1 MATGKND
8 TIHMLIDEAWTGASD
23 GAVDPVLNPATDAQ
37 IASVPRASVDD
48 AERAVAAAQHGAK
61 AMAAMPAWR
70 RYEIL
75 EAVSRRIEADQQRLG
90 ELLCR
95 ENGKRIGETTSEV
108 GVAARIFRGY
118 AEEAKRLFGKSVP
131 LHGIP
136 GREKSLAITMRQP
149 LGVIAAIVPFNYPV
163 ELWSHKVAGGLAA
176 GNAVITKT
184 PEECPL
190 AIIEIAKFMQIEGLP
205 RGAHQVLT
213 GGRDV
218 GEALVRSPNV
228 QMIAMTGSTAA
239 GRRILEVA
247 AQTLKKVHLELGG
260 NDATIICGDADIE
273 ATANALIAGR
283 FTSGNGQICCAVKRV
298 LVERPVFDRLLDAVT
313 LRTRRL
319 KVGDPMDPATDVGPL
334 INRRGAERVEAQV
347 LRAVADGASIVTGG
361 VRRDNFYEPTI
372 LTGVTPGIPAFAEET
387 FGPVLP
393 LIPYDDFEAALALAN
408 DSPFGLQAA
417 IFSND
422 MRKVMRAYEVLD
434 VGTVVVNHTT
444 AVRVETL
451 PFGGNKGSGNGREG
465 IHDTLHE
472 MSKEKTLLMHEIF
485 GGAP

>member
-1 MATGKND
+1 MD
-8 TIHMLIDEAWTGASD
+8 MLIDGSWTGASD
-23 GAVDPVLNPATDAQ
+23 GAVHAVLNPASNAQ
-37 IASVPRASVDD
+37 IGSVPRASAADI
-48 AERAVAAAQHGAK
+48 ERAIAAAQRGAK

-75 EAVSRRIEADQQRLG
+75 EAVARRIEADQSQLG
-90 ELLCR
+90 LLLCR

-131 LHGIP
+131 LHAIP
-136 GREKSLAITMRQP
+136 GREKSLAITTRYP

-184 PEECPL
+184 PEDCPL
-190 AIIEIAKFMQIEGLP
+190 AILEIARFIEEAGLP
-205 RGAHQVLT
+205 AGAHQVLT

-218 GEALVRSPNV
+218 GEALVRSPGV
-228 QMIAMTGSTAA
+228 QMVAMTGSTAA
-239 GRRILEVA
+239 GKRILEVA

-260 NDATIICGDADIE
+260 NDATIVCDDADLD
-273 ATANALIAGR
+273 ATADALIAGR

-298 LVERPVFDRLLDAVT
+298 LVNRSVYDRLLAAVT
-313 LRTRRL
+313 DRTRTLR
-319 KVGDPMDPATDVGPL
+319 VGDPMDPLTDVGPL

-347 LRAVADGASIVTGG
+347 AQAVADGATVVTGG
-361 VRRDNFYEPTI
+361 KRRDNFFEPTI
-372 LTGVTPGIPAFAEET
+372 LTDVTPGTPAFAEET

-417 IFSND
+417 IFTHD
-422 MRKVMRAYEVLD
+422 IRRVMRAYELLD

-472 MSKEKTLLMHEIF
+472 MSKEKTLLLHEIF
-485 GGAP
+485 GGL

>member
-1 MATGKND
+1 MD
-8 TIHMLIDEAWTGASD
+8 MLIDGRWSAASD
-23 GAVDPVLNPATDAQ
+23 GAVDPVLNPATDTE
-37 IASVPRASVDD
+37 IATVPRASAADV
-48 AERAVAAAQHGAK
+48 ERAVDAAQRGAR

-75 EAVSRRIEADQQRLG
+75 EAAARRIEANQTALG

-118 AEEAKRLFGKSVP
+118 AEEAKRIFGKSVP
-131 LHGIP
+131 LDAIP
-136 GREKSLAITMRQP
+136 GREKSLAITMRRP

-184 PEECPL
+184 PEDCPL
-190 AIIEIAKFMQIEGLP
+190 AILEIARYLEEGGLP
-205 RGAHQVLT
+205 PGAHQVLT
-213 GGRDV
+213 GGREV
-218 GEALVRSPNV
+218 GEALVRSPGV
-228 QMIAMTGSTAA
+228 QMVAMTGSTAA

-247 AQTLKKVHLELGG
+247 AATLKKVHLELGG
-260 NDATIICGDADIE
+260 NDATIVCADADIA
-273 ATANALIAGR
+273 ATADALVAGR

-298 LVERPVFDRLLDAVT
+298 LVEASIYQPLLEAVT
-313 LRTRRL
+313 ERTLALR
-319 KVGDPMDPATDVGPL
+319 VGDPMDPATNVGPL
-334 INRRGAERVEAQV
+334 INRRGAERVEMQV
-347 LRAVADGASIVTGG
+347 RQAVADGATIVTGG
-361 VRRDNFYEPTI
+361 HRRDNFFEPTI
-372 LTGVTPGIPAFAEET
+372 LTGVTPGTPAFSDET

-393 LIPYDDFEAALALAN
+393 LLPFDDFEGALALAN

-417 IFSND
+417 IFTAD
-422 MRKVMRAYEVLD
+422 LRKVMRAYEILD

-451 PFGGNKGSGNGREG
+451 PFGGNKASGNGREG

-472 MSKEKTLLMHEIF
+472 MSKEKTLLLHEIF
-485 GGAP
+485 GGLG

>member
-1 MATGKND
+1 MD
-8 TIHMLIDEAWTGASD
+8 MLIDGGWTGASD
-23 GAVDPVLNPATDAQ
+23 GQVDPVLNPATNEQ
-37 IASVPRASVDD
+37 IDTVPRATAADV
-48 AERAVAAAQHGAK
+48 ERAVAAAQRGKA

-75 EAVSRRIEADQQRLG
+75 EAVARRIEENQTELG

-118 AEEAKRLFGKSVP
+118 AEEAKRIFGRSVP
-131 LHGIP
+131 LNSIP
-136 GREKSLAITMRQP
+136 GREKSLAVTMREP

-184 PEECPL
+184 PEDCPL
-190 AIIEIAKFMQIEGLP
+190 AVIEVSRYLEEAGLP
-205 RGAHQVLT
+205 RGAHQLAHRRARGRRGAGPGRRRADDRHDRLDRRRKT
-213 GGRDV
+213 HPRSGGRDAEE
-218 GEALVRSPNV
+218 GAS
-228 QMIAMTGSTAA
+228 
-239 GRRILEVA
+239 
-247 AQTLKKVHLELGG
+247 
-260 NDATIICGDADIE
+260 
-273 ATANALIAGR
+273 
-283 FTSGNGQICCAVKRV
+283 
-298 LVERPVFDRLLDAVT
+298 
-313 LRTRRL
+313 RTRRQRRDDRL
-319 KVGDPMDPATDVGPL
+319 RRRRHRSDGRRADRRPLHLRQRPDLLRGEARAGREADLSETARRGCGTREDADGRRSDGSATDVGPL

-347 LRAVADGASIVTGG
+347 RQAVADGAKIVAGG
-361 VRRDNFYEPTI
+361 KRRDNFFEPTV
-372 LTGVTPGIPAFAEET
+372 LTGVTPGTPAFADET

-393 LIPYDDFEAALALAN
+393 LIPYDSFEDALALAN

-417 IFSND
+417 IFTHD
-422 MRKVMRAYEVLD
+422 LRKVMRAYEVLD

-472 MSKEKTLLMHEIF
+472 MSKEKTLLLHEVF
-485 GGAP
+485 GAAV

>member
-1 MATGKND
+1 ME
-8 TIHMLIDEAWTGASD
+8 MLIDGNWTGAAD
-23 GAVDPVLNPATDAQ
+23 GAVDAVLNPATDAE
-37 IASVPRASVDD
+37 IATVPRASAADV
-48 AERAVAAAQHGAK
+48 ERAVAAAQRGAA

-75 EAVSRRIEADQQRLG
+75 ESVARRIEANQTELG
-90 ELLCR
+90 ILLCR

-118 AEEAKRLFGKSVP
+118 AEEAKRVFGKTYP
-131 LHGIP
+131 LHAIP
-136 GREKSLAITMRQP
+136 GRERSLAITMRQP

-184 PEECPL
+184 PEDCPL
-190 AIIEIAKFMQIEGLP
+190 AIIQVAKYIEEAGLP
-205 RGAHQVLT
+205 RGGHQLLT
-213 GGRDV
+213 GGGDV
-218 GEALVRSPNV
+218 GEALVRSRGV
-228 QMIAMTGSTAA
+228 QMVAMTGSTSA

-247 AQTLKKVHLELGG
+247 AQNLTKVHLELGG
-260 NDATIICGDADIE
+260 NDATIVCDDADIP
-273 ATANALIAGR
+273 ATAEALIAGR

-298 LVERPVFDRLLDAVT
+298 LVHSSVYDKLLDTLAHRTRLL
-313 LRTRRL
+313 R
-319 KVGDPMDPATDVGPL
+319 VGDPMDPATNIGPL

-347 LRAVADGASIVTGG
+347 KQAIADGATVVTGG
-361 VRRDNFYEPTI
+361 KRTDNFFEPTI
-372 LTGVTPGIPAFAEET
+372 LTGVTPGTPAFLDET

-393 LIPYDDFEAALALAN
+393 LIPYDDFESALELAN

-417 IFSND
+417 IFTHD
-422 MRKVMRAYEVLD
+422 VRKVMRAYEVLD

-465 IHDTLHE
+465 IHGTLHD
-472 MSKEKTLLMHEIF
+472 MTKEKTLLLHEMF
-485 GGAP
+485 GGPA

>member
-1 MATGKND
+1 MD
-8 TIHMLIDEAWTGASD
+8 MLIDGGWTPASN
-23 GAVDPVLNPATDAQ
+23 GAVDPVLNPANDDQ
-37 IASVPRASVDD
+37 IATVPRAGAADV
-48 AERAVAAAQHGAK
+48 ARAVAAAQGGK
-61 AMAAMPAWR
+61 DRMAAMPAWR

-75 EAVSRRIEADQQRLG
+75 ETVARRIEANQTELG
-90 ELLCR
+90 LLLCR

-118 AEEAKRLFGKSVP
+118 AEEAKRIFGRSVP
-131 LHGIP
+131 LDSIP
-136 GREKSLAITMRQP
+136 GREKSLALTMRQP

-163 ELWSHKVAGGLAA
+163 ELWSHKIAGGLAA

-184 PEECPL
+184 PEDCPL
-190 AIIEIAKFMQIEGLP
+190 AVIEIARYLEEAGLP
-205 RGAHQVLT
+205 RGAHQLLT
-213 GGRDV
+213 GGREV
-218 GEALVRSPNV
+218 GEALVRAEGV

-239 GRRILEVA
+239 GKRILEA
-247 AQTLKKVHLELGG
+247 AASTLKKVHLELGG
-260 NDATIICGDADIE
+260 NDATIVCEDADVA
-273 ATANALIAGR
+273 ATATALVAGR

-298 LVERPVFDRLLDAVT
+298 LVHRSIYSKLLDAVAE
-313 LRTRRL
+313 RTAKL
-319 KVGDPMDPATDVGPL
+319 KVGDPLDPSTDVGPL

-347 LRAVADGASIVTGG
+347 RQAVADGATIVAGG
-361 VRRDNFYEPTI
+361 ERSGNFFQPTI
-372 LTGVTPGIPAFAEET
+372 LTGVQPGTPAFADET

-393 LIPYDDFEAALALAN
+393 LIPYDDFDAALALAN

-417 IFSND
+417 IFTRD
-422 MRKVMRAYEVLD
+422 LGRVMHAYQVLD

-472 MSKEKTLLMHEIF
+472 MSKEKTLLMHEVF
-485 GGAP
+485 GL